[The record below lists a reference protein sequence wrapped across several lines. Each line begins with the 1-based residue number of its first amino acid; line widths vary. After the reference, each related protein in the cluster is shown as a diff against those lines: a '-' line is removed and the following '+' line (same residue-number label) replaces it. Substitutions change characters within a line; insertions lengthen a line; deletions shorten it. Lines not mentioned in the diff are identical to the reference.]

1 LPKGNPANLVQNAP
15 EGRFTPEQRRAW
27 AVKAGTARGEQL
39 KRQKTLRE
47 LYRSAMALDV
57 QDPETA
63 EQLESL
69 GLKPTYANAIV
80 LSSLLKAGRGDIEA
94 ARFVRDTIGEKPTET
109 MNLGVSNTPVKAL
122 DMTKLSD
129 AELEALADR
138 SDEDD

>member
-1 LPKGNPANLVQNAP
+1 VQNAP
-15 EGRFTPEQRRAW
+15 EGAYSPEQLREW
-27 AVKAGTARGEQL
+27 AKRGGVARGEQL

-63 EQLESL
+63 RQLESL